1 MCGFWSTTLVL
12 KHIHS
17 IYNIQNYK
25 CHFYARSESSEFSW
39 KVTGIKLSRRKTEQE
54 SQRGIR
60 PPPAHSRHITVF
72 LANLTKKTTLPVTWS
87 NYDSLGG
94 NQQENSSNRLLEVC
108 VELYELVCLVS
119 ADCSRSKTGK
129 GAERGRG
136 SADIYLPPNR
146 VAWLFWYSFFQKIC
160 LYCFFPFFN
169 KISIKFF
176 PVSSLTKYFL

>member
-1 MCGFWSTTLVL
+1 MLLFYPILLCVDSDPQHWFWS
-12 KHIHS
+12 IS
-17 IYNIQNYK
+17 IPYTIYKQNYK

-39 KVTGIKLSRRKTEQE
+39 KVTGIKLSRRKTEQK

-119 ADCSRSKTGK
+119 ADCSRSKTGSR
-129 GAERGRG
+129 ERQRI
-136 SADIYLPPNR
+136 SWYLPPFEQGCLIILIFVLPKN
-146 VAWLFWYSFFQKIC
+146 LFVLF
-160 LYCFFPFFN
+160 L
-169 KISIKFF
+169 SI
-176 PVSSLTKYFL
+176 L